1 MGELII
7 DAFEFC
13 RLKERMEG
21 KLDISAL
28 ARLHKESPSEIRSLD
43 WSLVGGANHV
53 GHAQL
58 ALGVEGVISLTCQRC
73 LTPVDFHIASHSVL
87 VLARSEEDADDI
99 EALLADDAVDV
110 VAVTKKIDIAEL
122 IEDEALLAIPQSVR
136 HDLCPGGANAALVA
150 AEKPSAFAALK
161 NLKL

>member
-1 MGELII
+1 MGELAI

-13 RLKERMEG
+13 RLEEHRDG
-21 KLDISAL
+21 ALAISSL
-28 ARLHKESPSEIRSLD
+28 ARLHSESPSETRTLA
-43 WSLVGGANHV
+43 WSLVGGVNHV
-53 GHAQL
+53 GYPQL
-58 ALGVEGVISLTCQRC
+58 TLGVEGVISLTCQRC
-73 LTPVDFHIASHSVL
+73 LEPVDFALASQSVL
-87 VLARSEEDADDI
+87 VLAKTEEEADDM

-122 IEDEALLAIPQSVR
+122 IEDEALLAIPQSIR
-136 HDLCPGGANAALVA
+136 HESCPGGTNAALVS